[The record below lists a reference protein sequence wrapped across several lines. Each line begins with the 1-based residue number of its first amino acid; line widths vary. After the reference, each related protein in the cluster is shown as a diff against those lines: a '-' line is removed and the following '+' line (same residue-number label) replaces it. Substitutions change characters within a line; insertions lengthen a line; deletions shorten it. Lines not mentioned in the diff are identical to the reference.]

1 METNVKKEPNKKG
14 AGCLTLII
22 LFAIIVIVAVSCG
35 KKKSNNGDSQ
45 HIYDNAQV
53 RDVINGSGNAKIGEY
68 SIVKASSS
76 EITDD
81 VLNDWYFNYV
91 KKNNY
96 NYCMIVYTDMDGVG
110 VYSSSGMVVKDAGL
124 DIDSNG
130 VYTYTS
136 RSGETTY
143 WEKNN
148 TLELDKHE

>member
-53 RDVINGSGNAKIGEY
+53 RDVMNGSGTNKLGEY
-68 SIVKASSS
+68 SVIKAASS

-91 KKNNY
+91 KKNDF
-96 NYCMIVYTDMDGVG
+96 NYCVIIYTDIDGVG
-110 VYSSSGMVVKDAGL
+110 VYSSSGMVIKDAGL
-124 DIDSNG
+124 DVDANG
-130 VYTYTS
+130 DYSYVS
-136 RSGETTY
+136 RSDESNYFENGD
-143 WEKNN
+143 
-148 TLELDKHE
+148 TLKKHE

>member
-53 RDVINGSGNAKIGEY
+53 RDVMNGSGTNKLGEY
-68 SIVKASSS
+68 SVIKAASS

-91 KKNNY
+91 KKNDF
-96 NYCMIVYTDMDGVG
+96 NYCVIVYTDIDGVG
-110 VYSSSGMVVKDAGL
+110 VYSSSGMVIKDAGL
-124 DIDSNG
+124 DVDANG
-130 VYTYTS
+130 DYSYVS
-136 RSGETTY
+136 RSDESNYFENGD
-143 WEKNN
+143 
-148 TLELDKHE
+148 TLKKHE

>member
-53 RDVINGSGNAKIGEY
+53 RDVMNGSGTNKLGEY
-68 SIVKASSS
+68 SVIKAASS

-91 KKNNY
+91 KKNDF
-96 NYCMIVYTDMDGVG
+96 NYCIIVYTDIDGVG

-124 DIDSNG
+124 DVDANG
-130 VYTYTS
+130 DYSYVS
-136 RSGETTY
+136 RSDESNYFENGD
-143 WEKNN
+143 
-148 TLELDKHE
+148 TLKKHE

>member
-53 RDVINGSGNAKIGEY
+53 RDVMNGSGTNKLGEY
-68 SIVKASSS
+68 SVIKAASS

-91 KKNNY
+91 KKNNF
-96 NYCMIVYTDMDGVG
+96 NYCVIVYTDIDGVG
-110 VYSSSGMVVKDAGL
+110 VYSSSGMVIKDAGL
-124 DIDSNG
+124 DVDANG
-130 VYTYTS
+130 DYSYVS
-136 RSGETTY
+136 RSDESNYFENGD
-143 WEKNN
+143 
-148 TLELDKHE
+148 TLKKHE

>member
-22 LFAIIVIVAVSCG
+22 LFAIIVAVSCG

-53 RDVINGSGNAKIGEY
+53 RDVMNGSGTNKLGEY
-68 SIVKASSS
+68 SVIKAASS

-91 KKNNY
+91 KKNDF
-96 NYCMIVYTDMDGVG
+96 NYCVIVYTDIDGVG

-124 DIDSNG
+124 DVDANG
-130 VYTYTS
+130 DYSYVS
-136 RSGETTY
+136 RSDESNYFENGD
-143 WEKNN
+143 
-148 TLELDKHE
+148 TLKKHE

>member
-22 LFAIIVIVAVSCG
+22 LFAIIVIVAVSCC

-53 RDVINGSGNAKIGEY
+53 RDVMNGSGTNKLGEY
-68 SIVKASSS
+68 SVIKAASS

-91 KKNNY
+91 KKNDF
-96 NYCMIVYTDMDGVG
+96 NYCVIVYTDIDGVG
-110 VYSSSGMVVKDAGL
+110 VYSSSGMVIKDAGL
-124 DIDSNG
+124 DVDANG
-130 VYTYTS
+130 DYSYVS
-136 RSGETTY
+136 RSDESNYFENGD
-143 WEKNN
+143 
-148 TLELDKHE
+148 TLKKHE

>member
-35 KKKSNNGDSQ
+35 KKKSNSGDSQ

-53 RDVINGSGNAKIGEY
+53 RDVINGSGTNKLGEY
-68 SIVKASSS
+68 SVIKAASS

-91 KKNNY
+91 KKNDF
-96 NYCMIVYTDMDGVG
+96 NYCVIVYTDIDGVG
-110 VYSSSGMVVKDAGL
+110 VYSSSGMVIKDAGL
-124 DIDSNG
+124 DVDANG
-130 VYTYTS
+130 DYSYVS
-136 RSGETTY
+136 RSDESNYFENGD
-143 WEKNN
+143 
-148 TLELDKHE
+148 TLKKHE

>member
-53 RDVINGSGNAKIGEY
+53 RDVMNGSGTNKLGEY
-68 SIVKASSS
+68 SVIKAASS

-91 KKNNY
+91 KKNDF
-96 NYCMIVYTDMDGVG
+96 NYCVIIYTDIDGVG

-124 DIDSNG
+124 DVDANG
-130 VYTYTS
+130 DYSYVS
-136 RSGETTY
+136 RSDESNYFENGD
-143 WEKNN
+143 
-148 TLELDKHE
+148 TLKKHE